1 MSITGITS
9 AQPVHRPAPI
19 KPVAPVQSSGG
30 DSDGDQDGSPAPAA
44 ASSSPVSASGGLL
57 DLRV

>member
-1 MSITGITS
+1 MAITGISS
-9 AQPVHRPAPI
+9 AQPVYHPAPV

-30 DSDGDQDGSPAPAA
+30 DADADQDGSPAQAA
-44 ASSSPVSASGGLL
+44 PSSPVTASGGLL